1 MVQEIPRGNWFW
13 RHTWSPFFPFSWQSS
28 DLDLSV
34 QSVYDEYFWT
44 SSMKHLKT
52 PAWSLQEIEVT
63 TQMRRL
69 IRLLGMASKILMWI
83 VTSFPELVTEKSVG
97 FSKET
102 DFGNL
107 HLCWLANNAT
117 VSLRPNMPTVLQSQL
132 VTPWVASS
140 GGGGRGKLSQEV
152 RKA

>member
-1 MVQEIPRGNWFW
+1 MVQEIPRGKLILK
-13 RHTWSPFFPFSWQSS
+13 TYLVIFSLFLGKVQN
-28 DLDLSV
+28 LDLSV
-34 QSVYDEYFWT
+34 QSVYDEYFLI

-63 TQMRRL
+63 TQMGRL

-83 VTSFPELVTEKSVG
+83 VTSFSELVTEKSVG

-117 VSLRPNMPTVLQSQL
+117 V
-132 VTPWVASS
+132 A
-140 GGGGRGKLSQEV
+140 LSQICLLFC
-152 RKA
+152 KAN